1 MKYGIFTA
9 LIVTLLGLALPA
21 PAADFTAGD
30 ITVGSPWS
38 RASAGPAKNGVVY
51 LTIVNNG
58 AAADRLVKAASPAAM
73 MASLH
78 ISRMAGDVM
87 KMEPVEAI
95 TAEPGKPVELK
106 PGGLHIM
113 LMGLKALLEEGQMFP
128 VTLTFEKAGPVE
140 VKVMV
145 GKAGAMEGHTL
156 KHD

>member
-1 MKYGIFTA
+1 MKYGIFSL
-9 LIVTLLGLALPA
+9 LIVAVLGLAWPA
-21 PAADFTAGD
+21 PAADFTVGD
-30 ITVGSPWS
+30 ITVGNPWS

-58 AAADRLVKAASPAAM
+58 VAADRLVKAASSVAM

-78 ISRMAGDVM
+78 ISKMEGEVM

-95 TAEPGKPVELK
+95 VAEPGKPTMLK

-113 LMGLKALLEEGQMFP
+113 LMGLKAPLEEGKMFP
-128 VTLTFEKAGPVE
+128 LTLTFEKAGSVE

-145 GKAGAMEGHTL
+145 GKAGAMEGHTM

>member
-1 MKYGIFTA
+1 MKYGIFSL
-9 LIVTLLGLALPA
+9 LIVAVLGLAWPA
-21 PAADFTAGD
+21 PAADFTVGD
-30 ITVGSPWS
+30 ITVGNPWS

-58 AAADRLVKAASPAAM
+58 AAADRLVKAASPVAKM
-73 MASLH
+73 TSLH
-78 ISRMAGDVM
+78 ISRMEGEVM

-95 TAEPGKPVELK
+95 AATPGKPVELK

-113 LMGLKALLEEGQMFP
+113 LMGLKAPLEEGQMFP
-128 VTLTFEKAGPVE
+128 VTLTFEKAGSVE

-145 GKAGAMEGHTL
+145 GKAGAMEGHAM

>member
-1 MKYGIFTA
+1 MKYGIFSA
-9 LIVTLLGLALPA
+9 MIVAVLGLAWPS
-21 PAADFTAGD
+21 PAADITADD
-30 ITVGSPWS
+30 ITVGNPWS

-58 AAADRLVKAASPAAM
+58 AAADQLVKAASPVAKM
-73 MASLH
+73 TSLH
-78 ISRMAGDVM
+78 ISKMEGEVM

-95 TAEPGKPVELK
+95 AVEPGASVELK

-113 LMGLKALLEEGQMFP
+113 LMGLKAPLEEGQMFP
-128 VTLTFEKAGPVE
+128 VALTFEKAGSVE

-145 GKAGAMEGHTL
+145 GKAGAMEGHMM